1 MNSNNN
7 NNNNNA
13 RIGLVNGLGDKLLDL
28 VGFSILCRYLNYKP
42 HVQFLNNGKQPW
54 GTPAYDIQLFNFS
67 DDVVV
72 LNSTSSTTTTTTT
85 ITTTAE
91 SESTAFYVNSYNP
104 SSSLCPYKVYQFIN
118 QFIPDITFEQISND
132 FVTYSKQI
140 ITPSQAI
147 SSNLP
152 TDIEK
157 AYGIHLRKSD
167 KVSDTCDIRHEN
179 LSSEFKIIVNK
190 LLEDVKHIILTDP
203 EPIFLIV
210 SEDAQWKQEVCNI
223 IVTISE
229 KNHKAIKILDI
240 DYSNKNNYFNY
251 SSVID
256 MFCLSKC
263 KEILQGVKYSSFSIL
278 ASLLGNNKIR
288 NYAKYCNSYDVCL
301 IHSWSS
307 AINVNGSKNFDKNFH
322 EKITSTVK
330 PIETNI
336 VTKY

>member
-1 MNSNNN
+1 MDS
-7 NNNNNA
+7 NNNA

-54 GTPAYDIQLFNFS
+54 GTPAYDIQLFEFS
-67 DDVVV
+67 DDLVV
-72 LNSTSSTTTTTTT
+72 LNSTS
-85 ITTTAE
+85 E
-91 SESTAFYVNSYNP
+91 SISTAFYVNSYNP

-118 QFIPDITFEQISND
+118 QFIPDTTFEQISND

-140 ITPSQAI
+140 IMPSQAI
-147 SSNLP
+147 LSKMP
-152 TDIEK
+152 TDIDK

-167 KVSDTCDIRHEN
+167 KVSDTGDIRHEN
-179 LSSEFKIIVNK
+179 LTSEFNIIVNK
-190 LLEDVKHIILTDP
+190 LLEDITHIVLTDP
-203 EPIFLIV
+203 EPIFLVV
-210 SEDAQWKQEVCNI
+210 SEDDKWKQEICKI
-223 IVTISE
+223 IVTMSE
-229 KNHKAIKILDI
+229 KNNKPVKILDV

-263 KEILQGVKYSSFSIL
+263 KEILQGVKYSSFSIV

-307 AINVNGSKNFDKNFH
+307 AIEINGSKNFDKNIH

-330 PIETNI
+330 SIETNI
-336 VTKY
+336 VSKY

>member
-1 MNSNNN
+1 MDT
-7 NNNNNA
+7 NNNA

-54 GTPAYDIQLFNFS
+54 GTPAYDIQLFDFS
-67 DDVVV
+67 DDLVV
-72 LNSTSSTTTTTTT
+72 LNSTS
-85 ITTTAE
+85 E
-91 SESTAFYVNSYNP
+91 SISTAFYVNSYNP

-118 QFIPDITFEQISND
+118 QFIPDTTFEQISND

-140 ITPSQAI
+140 IMPSSQAI
-147 SSNLP
+147 LSKMP
-152 TDIEK
+152 IDVEK

-179 LSSEFKIIVNK
+179 LTSEFNIIVNK
-190 LLEDVKHIILTDP
+190 LLEDVTNIILTDP
-203 EPIFLIV
+203 EPIFLVV
-210 SEDAQWKQEVCNI
+210 SEDDEWKQEICKI
-223 IVTISE
+223 IVTMSE
-229 KNHKAIKILDI
+229 KNNKPIKILDV

-263 KEILQGVKYSSFSIL
+263 KEILQGVKYSSFSIV

-307 AINVNGSKNFDKNFH
+307 AIEINGSKNFDKNIH
-322 EKITSTVK
+322 ETITRTVK

-336 VTKY
+336 VSKY

>member
-1 MNSNNN
+1 MN

-28 VGFSILCRYLNYKP
+28 VGFSILCKYLNYKP

-54 GTPAYDIQLFNFS
+54 GTPAYDIQLFDFS

-72 LNSTSSTTTTTTT
+72 LRSTS
-85 ITTTAE
+85 AE
-91 SESTAFYVNSYNP
+91 SESTAYYVNSYNP
-104 SSSLCPYKVYQFIN
+104 SSSLCPYKVYRFIS

-132 FVTYSKQI
+132 FVTYSKKI

-147 SSNLP
+147 ISNLP
-152 TDIEK
+152 TDIDK

-167 KVSDTCDIRHEN
+167 KVSDRCDIRHEN
-179 LSSEFKIIVNK
+179 LRSEFNIIVNK
-190 LLEDVKHIILTDP
+190 LLEDVQHIILTDP

-210 SEDAQWKQEVCNI
+210 SEDAEWKQEVGK
-223 IVTISE
+223 VVVAMSE
-229 KNHKAIKILDI
+229 KSNKPIKILDI

-263 KEILQGVKYSSFSIL
+263 KEILQGVKYSSFSIV
-278 ASLLGNNKIR
+278 ASLLGNNKI
-288 NYAKYCNSYDVCL
+288 
-301 IHSWSS
+301 
-307 AINVNGSKNFDKNFH
+307 
-322 EKITSTVK
+322 TSV
-330 PIETNI
+330 
-336 VTKY
+336 

>member
-1 MNSNNN
+1 MN

-28 VGFSILCRYLNYKP
+28 VGFSILCKYLNYKP

-54 GTPAYDIQLFNFS
+54 GTPAYDIQLFDFS

-72 LNSTSSTTTTTTT
+72 LRSTS
-85 ITTTAE
+85 AE
-91 SESTAFYVNSYNP
+91 SESTAYYVNSYNP
-104 SSSLCPYKVYQFIN
+104 SSSLCPYKVYRFIS

-132 FVTYSKQI
+132 FVTYSKKI

-147 SSNLP
+147 ISNLP

-179 LSSEFKIIVNK
+179 LRSEFNIIVNK
-190 LLEDVKHIILTDP
+190 LLEDVQHIILTDP

-210 SEDAQWKQEVCNI
+210 SEDAEWKQEVGKV
-223 IVTISE
+223 IVTMSE
-229 KNHKAIKILDI
+229 KSNKPIKILDI

-263 KEILQGVKYSSFSIL
+263 KEILQGVKYSSFSIV

-288 NYAKYCNSYDVCL
+288 NYAKYCNSYHVCL

-307 AINVNGSKNFDKNFH
+307 AININGGKNFDKNFH

-336 VTKY
+336 ITKYRHG